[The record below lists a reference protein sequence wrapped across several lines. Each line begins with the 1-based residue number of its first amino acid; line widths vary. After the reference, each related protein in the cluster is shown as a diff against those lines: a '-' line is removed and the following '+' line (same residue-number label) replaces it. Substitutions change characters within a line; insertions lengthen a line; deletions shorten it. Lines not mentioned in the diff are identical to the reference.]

1 MRAAL
6 QSLKIVVAVL
16 PFAGSGLAADKD
28 PEYVTERGRLM
39 CTSPQALRDAQEA
52 VNKRDKVWLD
62 SLKECTQSRPGLKAE
77 IMQGGVLT
85 AKIRVYDEGGKPT
98 IYWTSPTTVKEV
110 RR

>member
-1 MRAAL
+1 MR
-6 QSLKIVVAVL
+6 SLKISLAMLVL
-16 PFAGSGLAADKD
+16 PMPGLAAD

-39 CTSPQALRDAQEA
+39 CTSPASLSDAQKA
-52 VNKRDKVWLD
+52 VETRDKVWLD
-62 SLKECTQSRPGLKAE
+62 SIKECTQSRPGLKAE

-85 AKIRVYDEGGKPT
+85 AKIKVYDETGKWT